1 MYPAHG
7 TTQDDEYFLQGMIRE
22 NEDID
27 VTRMFLNDSSE
38 GDESLNRG
46 DSSGEVEAWDRG
58 EAGEGEANKG
68 EADEGEGDGSGRT
81 LNLGNSGEVYICIFV
96 MPDCLYIYMHILTL
110 FLLLALRIEH
120 FFLQNET
127 RPNKKV
133 G

>member
-1 MYPAHG
+1 
-7 TTQDDEYFLQGMIRE
+7 MICE
-22 NEDID
+22 NEYID
-27 VTRMFLNDSSE
+27 VTRTFLNDSCV

-46 DSSGEVEAWDRG
+46 DGSGEVEVSDGG
-58 EAGEGEANKG
+58 EAGEGEADKG
-68 EADEGEGDGSGRT
+68 EGDEGEGDGSGQT
-81 LNLGNSGEVYICIFV
+81 LNFGNSGEVYICIFV

-120 FFLQNET
+120 FFRQNET